1 MMEKYLNLNDVKEI
15 RARSLIYFGCGAI
28 QKVADVARD
37 MKARGVDRVIVVSSP
52 SAYKKSG
59 AWPTITAA
67 FEAAGVEYVLFDKNR
82 PNPEVEAID
91 EALKVAV
98 EGENIAMEKYPREEP
113 TVAALEE
120 LEAEAWLALGETDR
134 AVAMLERVYPIVEKA
149 TGIPHRYA
157 ERALIAL
164 KQVRGGGMIIS
175 GDAGRTRDSDAV
187 Q

>member
-1 MMEKYLNLNDVKEI
+1 MNLNDVKEI

-98 EGENIAMEKYPREEP
+98 EFGAQG
-113 TVAALEE
+113 V
-120 LEAEAWLALGETDR
+120 
-134 AVAMLERVYPIVEKA
+134 V
-149 TGIPHRYA
+149 GI
-157 ERALIAL
+157 
-164 KQVRGGGMIIS
+164 GGGSPI
-175 GDAGRTRDSDAV
+175 DAAKSVAILLKNPGKT
-187 Q
+187 

>member
-91 EALKVAV
+91 EATGRFRVFPQ
-98 EGENIAMEKYPREEP
+98 ESG
-113 TVAALEE
+113 
-120 LEAEAWLALGETDR
+120 ALGFHFVGR
-134 AVAMLERVYPIVEKA
+134 RV
-149 TGIPHRYA
+149 
-157 ERALIAL
+157 
-164 KQVRGGGMIIS
+164 Q
-175 GDAGRTRDSDAV
+175 
-187 Q
+187 